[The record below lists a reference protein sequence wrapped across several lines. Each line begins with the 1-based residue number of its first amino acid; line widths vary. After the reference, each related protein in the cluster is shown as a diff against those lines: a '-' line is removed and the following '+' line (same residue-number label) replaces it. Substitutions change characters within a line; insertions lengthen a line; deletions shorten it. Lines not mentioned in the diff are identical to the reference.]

1 MKKLILP
8 LLLACTLLLGGCG
21 AQKTY
26 EIVATTAPV
35 WQFANAVCEDT
46 GLEVGLVVSDSVS
59 CLHDY
64 TLSVRQ
70 MVAIEKAQVVILSGL
85 GLETVLD

>member
-64 TLSVRQ
+64 TLSVLADGGYRKGPGSHPLRSW
-70 MVAIEKAQVVILSGL
+70 AGD
-85 GLETVLD
+85 VLD